1 MPVGSSMNF
10 TTKQVKNHTV
20 VTLEGSLDIYS
31 APALKKEL
39 HKIIDDGAESVAIDM
54 INIKLLDSSGIALL
68 ANLQKKLKSEEGQ
81 FFLLNVSQDVMVI
94 LKLSSLD
101 KFFTILGGEGE
112 LP

>member
-1 MPVGSSMNF
+1 MNF
-10 TTKQVKNHTV
+10 TTSQVKNHTV

-39 HKIIDDGAESVAIDM
+39 HKIIDDGAESLAINM
-54 INIKLLDSSGIALL
+54 VNIKLLDSSGIALL
-68 ANLQKKLKSEEGQ
+68 ANLQKKLKSEDGT

-101 KFFTILGGEGE
+101 KFFSILPSEKE